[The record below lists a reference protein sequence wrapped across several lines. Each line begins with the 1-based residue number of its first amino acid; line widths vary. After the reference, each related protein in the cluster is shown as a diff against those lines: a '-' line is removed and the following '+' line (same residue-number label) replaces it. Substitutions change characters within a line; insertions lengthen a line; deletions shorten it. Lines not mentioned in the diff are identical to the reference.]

1 MKVSSFA
8 HCWQKAL
15 RGRLRR
21 WLAASFASVALGG
34 SLSGAFDETLDR
46 VSGSVRCGALSANA
60 EEPRLSLSDL
70 ESRIESLERQNQQLR
85 ETLLNR
91 LPTTDR
97 ETTGESATI
106 SILTNAPNLEL
117 TRFSEL
123 MEAYKAEEAAK
134 AGNVVQGGDSK
145 ATTGSGGGH
154 EVGSDLSMS
163 ASWNDGL
170 ELSTKNKD
178 FRVHIGGRT
187 QIDSGWFNVDPNL
200 YNNAAGFSQPTPGL
214 GNVYGDGVDF
224 RRARLRIDGTMYEQ
238 IEWAA
243 EYDFVNSAV
252 LNDSSRA
259 LTAPTDLW
267 WAFKEV
273 PGLGMVKI
281 GNQKEAIGFEHIVSS
296 RFLPFMERSYNQDT
310 FYGGAFN
317 GFNPGITASGT
328 YGDDEIGTYN
338 VGIFKPANNVFGFNT
353 GDGDYSVTGRLTR
366 LLWWEDDG
374 RRMFHV
380 GGSLRQATAVST
392 NVGAGSSNPFRSQTF
407 RTRDAIR
414 TGLSG
419 NWPTP
424 ANITLFG
431 DEEQTANMELA
442 AVYGLWTFQAE
453 YLVNALQDARLT
465 GGGPIGTT
473 AVYHGGYAQVLY
485 FLTGES
491 DHYGKKLGAFERVR
505 PNENFFLVK
514 DTHGQR
520 CFGSGAWQIGARYN
534 YLDLNDEG
542 LNGGILHNG
551 TFGLNWFLNPN
562 MKMQFN
568 YMVTYRDAPLAGD
581 IGDGLIHGWGMR
593 LAHDF

>member
-1 MKVSSFA
+1 MRVGNGTIHERFPMKIMNF
-8 HCWQKAL
+8 HPRWQ
-15 RGRLRR
+15 RSIRSRLRR
-21 WLAASFASVALGG
+21 LVAASIVGLTLGG
-34 SLSGAFDETLDR
+34 GMNA
-46 VSGSVRCGALSANA
+46 AIPANGQ
-60 EEPRLSLSDL
+60 EPNLSLSDL

-85 ETLLNR
+85 ESLLDR
-91 LPTTDR
+91 LPSTDR
-97 ETTGESATI
+97 ETTTPTETTSVLMN
-106 SILTNAPNLEL
+106 SPNLDL

-123 MEAYKAEEAAK
+123 MEAYRAEEAAK
-134 AGNVVQGGDSK
+134 FGNVGAGESGKEATGG
-145 ATTGSGGGH
+145 TGGGH
-154 EVGSDLSMS
+154 EVGSDLSMT
-163 ASWNDGL
+163 ASWKDGL

-178 FRVHIGGRT
+178 FRVHVGGRT
-187 QIDSGWFNVDPNL
+187 QIDSGWFNVDSNVYDTSL
-200 YNNAAGFSQPTPGL
+200 GYAQPTAGL

-224 RRARLRIDGTMYEQ
+224 RRARFRIDGTMYEQ

-243 EYDFVNSAV
+243 EYDLVNSAV
-252 LNDSSRA
+252 LDNSARA
-259 LTAPTDLW
+259 LSAPTDLW

-273 PGLGMVKI
+273 PGLGTVKI

-328 YGDDEIGTYN
+328 YGVDDIGTYN
-338 VGIFKPANNVFGFNT
+338 VGIFKPANNIFGFNT
-353 GDGDYSVTGRLTR
+353 GDGDYSATGRLTR

-374 RRMFHV
+374 RQMIHI

-392 NVGAGSSNPFRSQTF
+392 NVGAGSASRFRSQTF

-414 TGLSG
+414 TGLSA

-431 DEEQTANMELA
+431 DDEQTANIELA
-442 AVYGLWTFQAE
+442 AVFGSWTFQAE

-465 GGGPIGTT
+465 GTGPGGTT
-473 AVYHGGYAQVLY
+473 AVYHGGYVQVLY

-520 CFGSGAWQIGARYN
+520 CFGSGAWQVGARYN
-534 YLDLNDEG
+534 FLDLNDEG
-542 LNGGILHNG
+542 LDGGILHNG

-562 MKMQFN
+562 MKLQFN
-568 YMVTYRDAPLAGD
+568 YMLTYRDAPLAGD
-581 IGDGLIHGWGMR
+581 VGDGMIHGWGMR